1 MLAVLVKGDE
11 GLTGASRQLG
21 SQPPLLKELRNLAMA
36 VANNLLGGAAHH
48 GGTPNFLLASFV
60 ILGSFEACSWDSQS
74 C

>member
-1 MLAVLVKGDE
+1 MNGDE

-48 GGTPNFLLASFV
+48 GGTPEILASIICDFG
-60 ILGSFEACSWDSQS
+60 II
-74 C
+74 